1 MVREQ
6 VFRNKGGSD
15 QGHMGK
21 GMSVMMGN
29 GGKGQVRS
37 VSQLGMFGLHE
48 VTGSRAYDFGVGTGS
63 DRANVGHGGMTSVG
77 ASADVG
83 HGGMTSVG
91 AGLGKA

>member
-21 GMSVMMGN
+21 GMSVVMGD

-37 VSQLGMFGLHE
+37 VNPLGMFGLYE
-48 VTGSRAYDFGVGTGS
+48 GTGS
-63 DRANVGHGGMTSVG
+63 GMFRLG
-77 ASADVG
+77 ADGCV
-83 HGGMTSVG
+83 
-91 AGLGKA
+91 